1 MGIGLLLALVFGV
14 AFGTI
19 YGLMRLSCLLKKEYL
34 RAESWTYKLLTF
46 FMCESCKE
54 ACESH
59 TKLVFRA
66 LLFSAVI
73 AAVVG
78 LTKYFAG

>member
-1 MGIGLLLALVFGV
+1 MGIGILVTIVFGI
-14 AFGTI
+14 AFGVI
-19 YGLMRLSCLLKKEYL
+19 YTLMHLSCFLKRKYL
-34 RAESWTYKLLTF
+34 RAESWIYKLLTF

-59 TKLVFRA
+59 TKLIFRA
-66 LLFSAVI
+66 LLFSAII
-73 AAVVG
+73 AVAVG